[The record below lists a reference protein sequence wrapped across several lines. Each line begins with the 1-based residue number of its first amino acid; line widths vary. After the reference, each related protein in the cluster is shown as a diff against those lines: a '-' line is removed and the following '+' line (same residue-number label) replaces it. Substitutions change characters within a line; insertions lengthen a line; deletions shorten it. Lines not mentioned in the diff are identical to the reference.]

1 MATSCPNE
9 LRVVRYIS
17 RIFRKQKDDLYLN
30 RYIII
35 VHVCLR
41 LANDYGDSLLK
52 AKKEEDL
59 LQKTMND

>member
-17 RIFRKQKDDLYLN
+17 RIFRKQKDDLHLY
-30 RYIII
+30 RYTTI
-35 VHVCLR
+35 VHVCLC
-41 LANDYGDSLLK
+41 LANNYGDSLLK

-59 LQKTMND
+59 LQETMTD